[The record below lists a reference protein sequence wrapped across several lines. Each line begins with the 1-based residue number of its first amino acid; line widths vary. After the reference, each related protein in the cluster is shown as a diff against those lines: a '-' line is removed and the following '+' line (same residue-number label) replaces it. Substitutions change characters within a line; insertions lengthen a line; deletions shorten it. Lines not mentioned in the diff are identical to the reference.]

1 MRMRAKTACMSC
13 RSKRSARE
21 GGGLGR
27 CLPFWV
33 QAAAHFPVPDG
44 CWEVAW
50 DPDLQYDEDG
60 LLVS

>member
-1 MRMRAKTACMSC
+1 M
-13 RSKRSARE
+13 
-21 GGGLGR
+21 
-27 CLPFWV
+27 PFWV